1 MYLFDLCEQA
11 DDALDDAFEHFFEL
25 RLELHLSLLVLLD
38 DVDYTLH
45 EGDVIE
51 HVWHLILLSMLQIV
65 YYPEKGY
72 MLYVHW
78 KE

>member
-51 HVWHLILLSMLQIV
+51 HV
-65 YYPEKGY
+65 
-72 MLYVHW
+72 
-78 KE
+78 